1 MLEWLET
8 ALYCGIPEQD
18 FWSMSIP
25 ELNRAIKVKTK
36 LIKDEERRKASFDY
50 TLASLI
56 GTAVGRAFSGKGK
69 FPEIYNAYPDLFDEE
84 EVQVARAKAQEQA
97 FAAQLRQF
105 ADFHNSKKEVAK

>member
-8 ALYCGIPEQD
+8 ALYCGISEQD

-50 TLASLI
+50 QLASLI
-56 GTAVGRAFSGKGK
+56 GVAVGRAFSGKGK
-69 FPEIYNAYPDLFDEE
+69 FPEIYSAYPDLFDEE
-84 EVQVARAKAQEQA
+84 EIQIARAKAQEQA